1 MVAGYVTKTW
11 LSNLIRKSKEDDC
24 FETLIRGVGRM
35 KCLRIILENMYKEL
49 KITQKKLQETK
60 EAKIVDKL
68 IPSALDNITS
78 NPKPPNTISKTKRL
92 SSPKN

>member
-1 MVAGYVTKTW
+1 
-11 LSNLIRKSKEDDC
+11 
-24 FETLIRGVGRM
+24 
-35 KCLRIILENMYKEL
+35 MYKEL

-68 IPSALDNITS
+68 IPSALDNIAS